1 MHYQAGLQQ
10 VLVEGTVLGP
20 VKKVCLLEKYKS
32 GIVGMNF
39 TALLLIRLFIFRP
52 FLVSSPVLAH
62 VCECVIYVCGIVLPW
77 TCKGPFTKDVRLTP
91 GEEGLWNPH
100 VQLLFRCDSIIL
112 SGRRRQGI

>member
-1 MHYQAGLQQ
+1 MHYQVGHQQ

-20 VKKVCLLEKYKS
+20 VKKVCLLGKYKS

-77 TCKGPFTKDVRLTP
+77 ICKGPFTKDVRLTT
-91 GEEGLWNPH
+91 GEGGLDPD
-100 VQLLFRCDSIIL
+100 VQLLFRCDSIVL
-112 SGRRRQGI
+112 SGRRGQGV